1 MLFDLMTYP
10 LLAQVPAEPEQIAQ
24 AFEVLDFGRISR
36 ALIVIVAAY
45 AANHFLVTG
54 LERLGEGQ
62 AKQRLL
68 YKKISSFARISIFGL
83 ATYIVVMTVMEGKE
97 LMLVGFLA
105 TLGFALGFAFKD
117 TASSLMA
124 GVLILIDQPFQ
135 VGDRVTFGDIY
146 GEVTEIGLR
155 SVRIVTPLDDQIS
168 VPNNKFLTDAV
179 ASSNAGA
186 LDMLVSIDFHV
197 GISADFDLAKRIIYE
212 ASITSRYV
220 YLQKPAVVATQEVA
234 YAGGIATRLRSL
246 AYVLDTRHDIAYIT
260 DVTER
265 VKRKF
270 REHQITYP
278 YSRRYAA
285 ERDFSEFPPKAD
297 GTSIARE
304 RAEKLPKEPVALSSV
319 SE

>member
-1 MLFDLMTYP
+1 MILLDLLTYP
-10 LLAQVPAEPEQIAQ
+10 MLAQATPEPEQLAE
-24 AFEVLDFGRISR
+24 AFELLNFGRIAR
-36 ALIVIVAAY
+36 AMIVIVAAY
-45 AANHFLVTG
+45 AANHFLASA
-54 LERLGEGQ
+54 LERFGEGQ
-62 AKQRLL
+62 ANRRLL
-68 YKKISSFARISIFGL
+68 FKKFSSFARLSIFGL
-83 ATYIVVMTVMEGKE
+83 ATYMVLMTVMEGKE
-97 LMLVGFLA
+97 QMLVGFLA

-155 SVRIVTPLDDQIS
+155 SVRIVTPGDDQIS

-186 LDMLVSIDFHV
+186 LDMMVCIDFYI
-197 GISADFDLAKRIIYE
+197 GITADFDLAKRIIYE

-220 YLQKPAVVATQEVA
+220 FLQKPAVVTTKEVGF
-234 YAGGIATRLRSL
+234 AGGLATCLQSK
-246 AYVLDTRHDIAYIT
+246 AYVLDTRYDIAYIT

-270 REHQITYP
+270 REHKMQYP

-285 ERDFSEFPPKAD
+285 ELDFREFQPHPGDENSA
-297 GTSIARE
+297 E
-304 RAEKLPKEPVALSSV
+304 VRAEQPKKEAVALLPQ
-319 SE
+319 

>member
-1 MLFDLMTYP
+1 MMLLDLITSP
-10 LLAQVPAEPEQIAQ
+10 IVAQAAPEPEKIAQ
-24 AFEVLDFGRISR
+24 AFELLNFGRISR
-36 ALIVIVAAY
+36 ALVVIVAAY
-45 AANHFLVTG
+45 AANHFLASA

-68 YKKISSFARISIFGL
+68 LKKISSFARLTIFGL
-83 ATYIVVMTVMEGKE
+83 ATYMVVMTVMEGKE
-97 LMLVGFLA
+97 QMLVGFLA

-155 SVRIVTPLDDQIS
+155 SVRIVTLADDQIS

-186 LDMLVSIDFHV
+186 LDMMVCIDFYI
-197 GISADFDLAKRIIYE
+197 GITADFDLAKRIIYE

-220 YLQKPAVVATQEVA
+220 YLQKPAVVMTKEVEF
-234 YAGGIATRLRSL
+234 AGGLATRLQSK
-246 AYVLDTRHDIAYIT
+246 AYVLDTRYDVAYIT

-270 REHQITYP
+270 REHKMQYP

-285 ERDFSEFPPKAD
+285 EFDFSEYSSDRLSELGVDKSAHKPD
-297 GTSIARE
+297 
-304 RAEKLPKEPVALSSV
+304 KEAVALLP
-319 SE
+319 E

>member
-1 MLFDLMTYP
+1 MLFDLITFP
-10 LLAQVPAEPEQIAQ
+10 LLAQVTPEPEQIAE
-24 AFEVLDFGRISR
+24 AFELLNFGRIAR
-36 ALIVIVAAY
+36 AMIVIVAAY
-45 AANHFLVTG
+45 LANHFLASA
-54 LERLGEGQ
+54 LERFGEGQ
-62 AKQRLL
+62 ANRRLL
-68 YKKISSFARISIFGL
+68 FKKISSFARLSIFGL
-83 ATYIVVMTVMEGKE
+83 ATYLVVMTVMEGKE
-97 LMLVGFLA
+97 QMLVGFLA

-155 SVRIVTPLDDQIS
+155 SVRIVTPDDDQIS

-179 ASSNAGA
+179 ASSNTGA
-186 LDMLVSIDFHV
+186 LDMMVCIDFYI
-197 GISADFDLAKRIIYE
+197 GITADFDLAKRIIYE

-220 YLQKPAVVATQEVA
+220 FLQKPAIVMTKEVQF
-234 YAGGIATRLRSL
+234 AGGLATRLKSK
-246 AYVLDTRHDIAYIT
+246 AYVLDTRYDVAYIT

-270 REHQITYP
+270 REHNMQYP

-285 ERDFSEFPPKAD
+285 EVDFKEFENPIDADANPEKHSEETA
-297 GTSIARE
+297 
-304 RAEKLPKEPVALSSV
+304 KEPVALLP
-319 SE
+319 E

>member
-1 MLFDLMTYP
+1 MMLFDLIIFPM
-10 LLAQVPAEPEQIAQ
+10 LAQVTPEPEQLAE
-24 AFEVLDFGRISR
+24 AFELLDFGRITR

-45 AANHFLVTG
+45 AANHFLASA

-68 YKKISSFARISIFGL
+68 FKKLSSFARLTIFGL

-97 LMLVGFLA
+97 QMLVGFLA

-155 SVRIVTPLDDQIS
+155 SVRIVTLADDQIS

-186 LDMLVSIDFHV
+186 LDMMVCIDFYI
-197 GISADFDLAKRIIYE
+197 GITADFDLAKRIIYE

-220 YLQKPAVVATQEVA
+220 YLQKPAVVMTQEVEF
-234 YAGGIATRLRSL
+234 AGGLATRLQSK
-246 AYVLDTRHDIAYIT
+246 AYVLDTRYDVAYIT

-270 REHQITYP
+270 REHKMQYP

-285 ERDFSEFPPKAD
+285 EMDFKEFNSAPTIDLTPDDPEEDASQTSPK
-297 GTSIARE
+297 
-304 RAEKLPKEPVALSSV
+304 
-319 SE
+319 

>member
-1 MLFDLMTYP
+1 MMLVDLMTYP
-10 LLAQVPAEPEQIAQ
+10 LLAQAVSEPEQIAQ
-24 AFEVLDFGRISR
+24 AFELLDFGRLSR

-45 AANHFLVTG
+45 TANHFLASG

-68 YKKISSFARISIFGL
+68 LKKVSSFARLTIFGL
-83 ATYIVVMTVMEGKE
+83 ATYMVVMTVMEGKE
-97 LMLVGFLA
+97 QMLVGFLA

-155 SVRIVTPLDDQIS
+155 SVRIVTLDDDQIS

-179 ASSNAGA
+179 TSSNAGA
-186 LDMLVSIDFHV
+186 LDMMVCIDFYIGV
-197 GISADFDLAKRIIYE
+197 TADFDLAKRIIYE

-220 YLQKPAVVATQEVA
+220 FLQKPAIVTTAEVEFA
-234 YAGGIATRLRSL
+234 NGLAIRLKSK
-246 AYVLDTRHDIAYIT
+246 AYVLDTRYDTAYIT

-270 REHQITYP
+270 REHNMQYP

-285 ERDFSEFPPKAD
+285 EIDFREFEAYQKAKK
-297 GTSIARE
+297 SRE
-304 RAEKLPKEPVALSSV
+304 NQAEKPEKEAVALLP
-319 SE
+319 E